1 MLWLASHPAHWLREA
16 LGDLPWQHQHPLW
29 QALAPRFV
37 VYSPHLYTWPDTPD
51 VWLLDLRS
59 VQRLWRGDVLRLAH
73 QLQDDC
79 HAWAP
84 TSLTAALVFGVGD
97 SPWQAAARMAWALH
111 SAASPAGVWSEPDVD
126 ALPLWTLSPLRKA
139 LKPLAAMGIRHW
151 GELRALPRP
160 GVMRRWGRVA
170 IDTLDQAYAKA
181 ETPLKAVNVPD
192 TFSAHADLPAP
203 VSDLTALYERGAQM
217 VQDLCAWLAARR
229 CVATAIEWRW
239 RSEKRQNARYAD
251 EPIDTHLLLR
261 ASEAHADPAVW
272 WRLTQIHWQQQVLG
286 QPAVAVYL
294 IAVETYSQTD
304 HTPSLWRPARGQSA
318 ESVGACLDRLQAR
331 LGVDAV
337 RMVALHDAVAPEAQ
351 QQWRAYDP
359 SASRRRVS
367 AHRHHTPVDTTVDPR
382 EAAYQ
387 AQVARTHDVQ
397 LLRPPWLLQT
407 PQRLLV
413 REERPVVGVPL
424 RLLMGPERMEL
435 VGWSEAER
443 PAPVVRD
450 YYVAW
455 SASAGLLWV
464 YKTQT
469 PSPDTGTTEVRW
481 YLHGLYG

>member
-1 MLWLASHPAHWLREA
+1 
-16 LGDLPWQHQHPLW
+16 
-29 QALAPRFV
+29 
-37 VYSPHLYTWPDTPD
+37 
-51 VWLLDLRS
+51 
-59 VQRLWRGDVLRLAH
+59 
-73 QLQDDC
+73 
-79 HAWAP
+79 
-84 TSLTAALVFGVGD
+84 
-97 SPWQAAARMAWALH
+97 
-111 SAASPAGVWSEPDVD
+111 
-126 ALPLWTLSPLRKA
+126 
-139 LKPLAAMGIRHW
+139 
-151 GELRALPRP
+151 
-160 GVMRRWGRVA
+160 
-170 IDTLDQAYAKA
+170 
-181 ETPLKAVNVPD
+181 
-192 TFSAHADLPAP
+192 
-203 VSDLTALYERGAQM
+203 

-272 WRLTQIHWQQQVLG
+272 WRLTQTHWQQQVLG

-294 IAVETYSQTD
+294 RAVETYAQTD

-367 AHRHHTPVDTTVDPR
+367 AHIRHTPIDTTVDPR
-382 EAAYQ
+382 EATYQ
-387 AQVARTHDVQ
+387 AQMARTHDVQ

-443 PAPVVRD
+443 PAPVIRD

-469 PSPDTGTTEVRW
+469 SSLDTGTTEVRW